1 MDVILIY
8 GYQQQKWNYENE
20 LSWTAYVYL
29 MLI

>member
-1 MDVILIY
+1 MNAILIY

-20 LSWTAYVYL
+20 PSRTAYVYL